1 MAYRRKDS
9 PYWWVKYTDASGKRT
24 DRSTGTTD
32 RREAQAL
39 EAKWRLEAHQM
50 RQWGV
55 QPEHTFDELMVAYLK
70 ATSDTM
76 RDPERATYAI
86 QRLRPF
92 FTGRVM
98 ERLRR
103 SDVSA
108 YIEKTEGRP
117 GWAVHGQSRVG
128 FALGSNQLRP
138 KALGMGHPE
147 SGFGDVPPAA

>member
-1 MAYRRKDS
+1 
-9 PYWWVKYTDASGKRT
+9 
-24 DRSTGTTD
+24 
-32 RREAQAL
+32 
-39 EAKWRLEAHQM
+39 M

-98 ERLRR
+98 
-103 SDVSA
+103 
-108 YIEKTEGRP
+108 
-117 GWAVHGQSRVG
+117 
-128 FALGSNQLRP
+128 
-138 KALGMGHPE
+138 
-147 SGFGDVPPAA
+147 